1 MNPDYAFPQSI
12 DRCAYY
18 GRVSTPR
25 QKLEHQ
31 REHVFRWCE
40 QQGVQIPEHL
50 RFEDKEKRHRSD
62 KREDFQRLLEVCRRG
77 ELDWIII
84 CSFDRWG
91 VADPDEFSDFRRQ
104 LRRADVQLWSV
115 VDHLN
120 LTSLNEGDYF
130 RIVAL
135 AIGATRYVEQMAEK
149 NIVKMIEMAKQG
161 WAATGNAP
169 YGTDLVCYPLHDLTK
184 PLFRVVRL
192 RYKAPHLYRIIHA
205 DGREETSER
214 MPPRDKKQTGY
225 RFQPSIYPDRLQA
238 VNLMYEL
245 YDSGM
250 GFTEISENL
259 WKQGYKHYDKPFGY
273 HGVETILSNPV
284 YIGEPGWGKLGV
296 GAYYI
301 LHDGQPKKVR
311 RKSSDTLVI
320 KKAEEQ
326 YARPLK
332 PIFSPIVPVDL
343 WQRVHERLSARAH
356 VNPSFGKRRTKSR
369 AKHALNGK
377 LFCPDCGEPMVF
389 GSTMSRGKTKRYY
402 ICGTYRKTQRKKC
415 RANSIPWS
423 KIDQA
428 VKTLLDT
435 VRDRLAA
442 LTSEP
447 KVAETVLKEQW
458 AKETE
463 LGKLI
468 CRIVNAVFY
477 NDDSEVLD
485 DEDAPD
491 ANLLE
496 FVKGRMS
503 EGRHP
508 GAGAN
513 GEAGTFD
520 SEKGEWV
527 SWDTATCINWAFEFY
542 NRAFEK
548 GATETR
554 AELEAI
560 DSELHRITDA
570 ILGGIP
576 SETGRRNL
584 NARMAALEAKKREL
598 GPKLV
603 PLTATAES
611 LIEQLQAIRQ
621 TIEQSDSA
629 AKAKLLDS
637 FIDQV
642 IPRFDGDAVAGKER
656 SVTFEFVPKH
666 AARNVMPE
674 PMKIGSDR
682 TGTDSWH
689 PRARSWRGTSWR
701 SGPARW

>member
-1 MNPDYAFPQSI
+1 MNPDYAFPQAI

-50 RFEDKEKRHRSD
+50 RFEDMEKRHRAD

-104 LRRADVQLWSV
+104 LRRFDVQLWSV

-149 NIVKMIEMAKQG
+149 NILKMIEMAKQG

-192 RYKAPHLYRIIHA
+192 RYKAPHLYRITYS
-205 DGREETSER
+205 DGREEVSER
-214 MPPRDKKQTGY
+214 MPPRDKKATGY
-225 RFQPSIYPDRLQA
+225 RFEPSICEDRLRA

-250 GFTEISENL
+250 GFTDISEAL
-259 WKQGYKHYDKPFGY
+259 WKQGYLHYDKPFGY

-284 YIGEPGWGKLGV
+284 YIGEPAWGKLGV

-301 LHDGQPKKVR
+301 LHGGQPKKVR
-311 RKSSDTLVI
+311 RRSSDTLVI
-320 KKAEEQ
+320 RKGEDQ
-326 YARPLK
+326 HARPLK
-332 PIFSPIVPVDL
+332 PIFDPIVPRDL
-343 WQRVHERLSARAH
+343 WQRVHDRLAERVR

-369 AKHALNGK
+369 AKHPLNGK
-377 LFCPDCGEPMVF
+377 LVCPDCGEPMVF
-389 GSTMSRGKTKRYY
+389 GSTMSRGRSKRYY
-402 ICGTYRKTQRKKC
+402 VCGTYRKTQRKKC
-415 RANSIPWS
+415 HANSVPWS
-423 KIDQA
+423 KIDKA
-428 VKTLLDT
+428 VDTLLAT
-435 VRDRLAA
+435 VRDRLTA
-442 LTSEP
+442 LTAPER

-463 LGKLI
+463 LGRLI
-468 CRIVNAVFY
+468 YRIVNVAFHGT
-477 NDDSEVLD
+477 DAELLD
-485 DEDAPD
+485 DETGPNDAIFD
-491 ANLLE
+491 
-496 FVKGRMS
+496 FVKERLA
-503 EGRHP
+503 EGQRP
-508 GAGAN
+508 TAGAN
-513 GEAGTFD
+513 DKVGTFD
-520 SEKGEWV
+520 EEKGEWV
-527 SWDTATCINWAFEFY
+527 NWDLPTYLTWASEFY
-542 NRAFEK
+542 NQAFEAGVK
-548 GATETR
+548 DAR
-554 AELEAI
+554 AELDRI
-560 DSELHRITDA
+560 DAELQRIADA

-576 SETGRRNL
+576 SETVRRTL
-584 NARMAALEAKKREL
+584 NARMAELELKKREL
-598 GPKLV
+598 NPKLV

-611 LIEQLQAIRQ
+611 LIDQLHAIRG

-637 FIDQV
+637 FVDRV
-642 IPRFDGDAVAGKER
+642 VPRFEGEAGSGRER
-656 SVTFEFVPKH
+656 PVTFEFVPKH
-666 AARNVMPE
+666 AARNVLPE
-674 PMKIGSDR
+674 PMKICGTR
-682 TGTDSWH
+682 TGKGSS
-689 PRARSWRGTSWR
+689 P
-701 SGPARW
+701 PPE